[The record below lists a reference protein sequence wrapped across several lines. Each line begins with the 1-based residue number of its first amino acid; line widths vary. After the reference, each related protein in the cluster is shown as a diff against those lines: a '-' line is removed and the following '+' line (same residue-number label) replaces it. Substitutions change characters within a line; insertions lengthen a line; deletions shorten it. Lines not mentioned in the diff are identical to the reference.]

1 MALTHVTTPGAQTWP
16 LCSPFLSVLV
26 ECGGG
31 RDGGRDKEGEGKKEG
46 GRRKDEEEG
55 SEGKE
60 EGREVRR
67 MCLRTR
73 SKAGK
78 GEKWKRGRAKIS
90 RIGPLYIQVFY
101 IYMCCAQRKEEK
113 IKNKIP
119 FSDSQKIIQ

>member
-31 RDGGRDKEGEGKKEG
+31 REGGRDKEGEGKKEG
-46 GRRKDEEEG
+46 GRRKGKRKDEEEG

-78 GEKWKRGRAKIS
+78 GEKWKRGRANENFQNRAS
-90 RIGPLYIQVFY
+90 LYTSILH
-101 IYMCCAQRKEEK
+101 IYVLCSKKGGK
-113 IKNKIP
+113 IKK
-119 FSDSQKIIQ
+119 